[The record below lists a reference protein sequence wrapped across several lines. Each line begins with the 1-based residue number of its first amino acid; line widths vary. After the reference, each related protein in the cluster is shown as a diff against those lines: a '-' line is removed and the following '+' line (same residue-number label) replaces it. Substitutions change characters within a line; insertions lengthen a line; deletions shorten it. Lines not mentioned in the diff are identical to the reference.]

1 VSLREAGWEKL
12 KLPTW
17 IRFRLGKWQL
27 VVVFFALA
35 YAFLVTLNLG
45 YIPLQWDEVNHFNG
59 AILLVRGQIWQYAA
73 INSFYPPLYNL
84 VTAAYFALAG
94 ASVLTGRLVTVTFS
108 VLSIFI
114 VYKIAREMYGE
125 KTAVVSAVLFGAMP
139 GIVWLSGLALIE
151 MMLLFVF
158 CVSMLF
164 FFRWLQTD
172 RKRDLTLSLISLA
185 VGMVVK
191 YQIIVVAPIIMIVS
205 MLIFGKTKNLKT
217 QTLEFIHSK
226 RLWLGI
232 LLFALAA
239 ILLFAFYAS
248 GLLSVW
254 LYAIQVGN
262 AGQSWYSN
270 RFSTPIFY
278 LLEMVVPYN
287 DKHPISLLLYGL
299 GLAGLTFF
307 AYRRKP
313 QDKFLLVWFIVIYVV
328 FTLIPN
334 RQWRYVTPLFPVLA
348 ISAIALAA
356 SSIDYAQKT
365 WQSAK
370 SSLTKKRIAKL
381 SAVLLIIFTATGIF
395 YSSLDAYTWAAQGQP
410 QIPIAH
416 ATAYVSSATQ
426 ANQSVLVL
434 CAHNFFNRDMVWFY
448 LNSKSASQTQVYQY
462 PALAADAYS
471 PEFNIGKLVNFCQT
485 NGTGYIMLYEYGG
498 TIQYFDSNLTEQ
510 AVYGMLNSTGR
521 FTQQATFGTA
531 PQRIFVMSFK

>member
-1 VSLREAGWEKL
+1 M
-12 KLPTW
+12 KLPAL

-27 VVVFFALA
+27 VVVVFALA

-59 AILLVRGQIWQYAA
+59 AILLGRGQIWQYAA

-114 VYKIAREMYGE
+114 IYKIAKEMYGE
-125 KTAVVSAVLFGAMP
+125 KTAVVSAVLFGVMP

-172 RKRDLTLSLISLA
+172 RKLDLTFSLVALA
-185 VGMVVK
+185 IGIVVK
-191 YQIIVVAPIIMIVS
+191 YQIIVVVPIIMIVS
-205 MLIFGKTKNLKT
+205 LLVFGKSKFFKT
-217 QTLEFIHSK
+217 QTAEFIHSK
-226 RLWLGI
+226 RLWLGV
-232 LLFALAA
+232 LLIALAA
-239 ILLFAFYAS
+239 ILLYAFYAS

-262 AGQSWYSN
+262 SGQSWYSN
-270 RFSTPIFY
+270 RFSAPIFY
-278 LLEMVVPYN
+278 LLEMTVPYN
-287 DKHPISLLLYGL
+287 DKHPVSLLLYGL
-299 GLAGLTFF
+299 GLAGLAFL

-313 QDKFLLVWFIVIYVV
+313 QDKFLFVWFIIIYVV

-348 ISAIALAA
+348 ISATALAA
-356 SSIDYAQKT
+356 SVIGYAQKT

-370 SSLTKKRIAKL
+370 SSSTKKRLAQF
-381 SAVLLIIFTATGIF
+381 SAAILVLFIATGIF
-395 YSSLDAYTWAAQGQP
+395 YSSADAYTWSAQGQP
-410 QIPIAH
+410 QIPIAQ
-416 ATAYVSSATQ
+416 ATAYVASATQ
-426 ANQSVLVL
+426 ANQLVLVL

-471 PEFNIGKLVNFCQT
+471 PEFNIDELVNFCQT
-485 NGTGYIMLYEYGG
+485 NGTGYVMLYEYGG

-521 FTQQATFGTA
+521 FALQATFGEA
-531 PQRIFVMSFK
+531 PQRIFVLSFK

>member
-1 VSLREAGWEKL
+1 M
-12 KLPTW
+12 LPGW
-17 IRFRLGKWQL
+17 IRFRLGKWQF
-27 VVVFFALA
+27 VVVVFALA

-59 AILLVRGQIWQYAA
+59 ALLLLRGQIWQYAA
-73 INSFYPPLYNL
+73 INSFYPPIYNL

-108 VLSIFI
+108 GLSIFI
-114 VYKIAREMYGE
+114 VYKIAKEMYGE
-125 KTAVVSAVLFGAMP
+125 KTAVASAVLFGVMP

-172 RKRDLTLSLISLA
+172 RKLDLTLSLVALA
-185 VGMVVK
+185 VGVVVK
-191 YQIIVVAPIIMIVS
+191 YQIIVVAPIVMVVS
-205 MLIFGKTKNLKT
+205 LLVLGKSNNLKA
-217 QTLEFIHSK
+217 QTTEFIHS
-226 RLWLGI
+226 RRVWLGV
-232 LLFALAA
+232 LLVALAG
-239 ILLFAFYAS
+239 IFLYAFYAS
-248 GLLSVW
+248 GLLTVW

-262 AGQSWYSN
+262 SGQSWYSN
-270 RFSTPIFY
+270 RFSAPIFY

-299 GLAGLTFF
+299 GLAGLGFL
-307 AYRRKP
+307 AVRRKP

-348 ISAIALAA
+348 ISATALAA
-356 SSIDYAQKT
+356 SAIGYAQKT

-370 SSLTKKRIAKL
+370 NGLTKKRIAKFMAAL
-381 SAVLLIIFTATGIF
+381 MIVFTATGVF
-395 YSSLDAYTWAAQGQP
+395 YSSVDAYTWAAQGQP
-410 QIPIAH
+410 QIPIAQ
-416 ATAYVSSATQ
+416 ATVYVASNVHQ
-426 ANQSVLVL
+426 KQSVLVL

-448 LNSKSASQTQVYQY
+448 LNSKSTSQTQVYQY
-462 PALAADAYS
+462 PELAADAYS
-471 PEFNIGKLVNFCQT
+471 PEINITELVNYCQT
-485 NGTGYIMLYEYGG
+485 NGTGYVMLYEYGG

-510 AVYGMLNSTGR
+510 TVYGMLNSTGR
-521 FTQQATFGTA
+521 FTSQATFGIA
-531 PQRIFVMSFK
+531 PQRIFVLSFK